1 MRLETEA
8 IEGSASPRK
17 PSEPQLLEVI
27 QGGDLAR
34 GMACERQVKLTGR
47 YAVTVVAH
55 ADQADSAVLDVDGE
69 ALCARVE
76 GVLDEL
82 LDDGRRALDDLA
94 GSDLV
99 DEWALE
105 DPDGHGVATAAP
117 V

>member
-1 MRLETEA
+1 MSMARRLRA
-8 IEGSASPRK
+8 G
-17 PSEPQLLEVI
+17 
-27 QGGDLAR
+27 
-34 GMACERQVKLTGR
+34 
-47 YAVTVVAH
+47 
-55 ADQADSAVLDVDGE
+55 
-69 ALCARVE
+69 VE

-94 GSDLV
+94 RSDLV